1 MKPNGFT
8 LLRSTGLAATLL
20 ALQIAAPSVAKPEA
34 SQLRA
39 TVQQGTLVGEEE
51 AGIRKFLNIPYA
63 APPVGDLRWR
73 EPAAPVSWQ
82 GERDA
87 REFGPACIQ
96 GIPTRMPDFPI
107 SEDCLTLNIWA
118 PTAQSEPLPVMVWI
132 HGGGFTYGTGRD
144 PNFEGANLARKGVL
158 LVTINYRL
166 GTLGFMAHP
175 ELSKESP
182 HRASGN
188 YGILDQVA
196 ALRWVQ
202 QNISA
207 FGGDPGNVT
216 IFGESA
222 GSGSVNILQASP
234 LAKGLFHRVIG
245 QSTSQMDP
253 DGGLIGRHDLKAAEW
268 YGRAYTEKFG
278 APSIAELRKLPAE
291 EFLSA
296 TTFFWPTERDGYVLP
311 DFVYR
316 LYEQGKHNDVPT
328 LVGSNSDEGSTIR
341 IEFVK
346 EGPENKAHLERL
358 YGEFPDRLRQTA
370 TDSVQWQMR
379 VWAKLQAQTGKS
391 KAWLYWFD
399 RAWPGKPELG
409 AYHGA
414 EIVYAF
420 QTLASEQ
427 QAWTKED
434 RRISDLM
441 STYWTNFAKQGDPNG
456 AGLPSWPAYDDS
468 DPKLMS
474 ISTEPGTIPTPRAEA
489 QTFLDTYFDARR

>member
-1 MKPNGFT
+1 MNSNSIG
-8 LLRSTGLAATLL
+8 LLRSTGLAAAFL
-20 ALQIAAPSVAKPEA
+20 ALQIGAPLDARQPSDPP
-34 SQLRA
+34 RA
-39 TVQQGTLVGEEE
+39 TVQEGTLIGRQEG
-51 AGIRKFLNIPYA
+51 GIRTFLNIPYA
-63 APPVGDLRWR
+63 APPVGELRWR
-73 EPAAPVSWQ
+73 EPGAPSPWD

-87 REFGPACIQ
+87 SEFGPACTQ
-96 GIPTRMPDFPI
+96 GVPSRMPDFPI

-118 PTAQSEPLPVMVWI
+118 PATQSGPLPVMVWI

-144 PNFEGANLARKGVL
+144 PNFDGTNLARKGVI

-175 ELSKESP
+175 ELTKESP
-182 HRASGN
+182 NNASGN
-188 YGILDQVA
+188 YGILDQIA

-207 FGGDPGNVT
+207 FGGNPDNVT

-278 APSIAELRKLPAE
+278 APSISELRKLPAE

-316 LYEQGKHNDVPT
+316 LYEQGRHNDVPT

-346 EGPENKAHLERL
+346 ETAENKAQLEHL

-379 VWAKLQAQTGKS
+379 VWAKLQAETGKS

-399 RAWPGKPELG
+399 RSWPGKPELG

-420 QTLASEQ
+420 KTLDSEQ
-427 QAWTKED
+427 QDWTKED
-434 RRISDLM
+434 REISELM
-441 STYWTNFAKQGDPNG
+441 STYWTNFAKRGDPNG
-456 AGLPSWPAYDDS
+456 PGLPYWPEYDDS
-468 DPKLMS
+468 APKLMS
-474 ISTEPGTIPTPRAEA
+474 ISVDPGAISTPRAEA
-489 QTFLDTYFDARR
+489 QTFLGAYFDARR